1 MWRRYGDVLYAII
14 LSFVLTAEAAV
25 LAALTW
31 MFLPGLAGLL
41 PQWNLRTMLLAAVVV
56 TGMALVVVAGFV
68 LAYHS
73 FSARR
78 ERLHLEALEVWSD
91 RWVRVVIERRPRPEP
106 PIRGAAVEALL
117 DLREVLL
124 GKEGERV
131 DELIRIYGVAKRL
144 VAEAARPRH
153 RGLGRLLPRRRRA
166 SSQGI
171 AQRLDALEALAKA
184 RLPEAFPALL
194 DVLADPQITIRLMAL
209 RGLARTIARMPT
221 QTERHRSAMALCD
234 RLRIADLPGGAIE
247 ECFLLLEDTAPMV
260 LRNLLERP
268 EISSIA
274 VDEWAADARG
284 VRRRGRAPGL
294 RTRGPGS
301 LLRAALD
308 AAGRLKLLDLGERI
322 GDFVSYREP
331 EVRAAAIRALG
342 RLGYLPASAEPG
354 LVAALRDEVEFVR
367 VQAAHAAV
375 LLPSETAAVSLWEL
389 LGDRSWWVRR
399 AAGESLAHIAGIGVR
414 ELGRAARS
422 HPDRY
427 ARQMAVQI
435 LLDGGHLD
443 AAGARRLREAG

>member
-1 MWRRYGDVLYAII
+1 VWRRYGDVLYAIL
-14 LSFVLTAEAAV
+14 LSVVLTAEAAA

-31 MFLPGLAGLL
+31 MFLPGLAGLF
-41 PQWNLRTMLLAAVVV
+41 PQLDLRTMLLAAVAV
-56 TGMALVVVAGFV
+56 TAMALVVVAGWV

-78 ERLHLEALEVWSD
+78 ERLHLEALDVWAE
-91 RWVRVVIERRPRPEP
+91 RWVRVVVERRSRPEP

-117 DLREVLL
+117 DLREVLR
-124 GKEGERV
+124 GEEGERV
-131 DELIRIYGVAKRL
+131 DELIRFYGVAKAL
-144 VAEAARPRH
+144 VSEASRPRR
-153 RGLGRLLPRRRRA
+153 RGVGRLLPQNSRRSPHR
-166 SSQGI
+166 I
-171 AQRLDALEALAKA
+171 AERLDALEALAKA
-184 RLPEAFPALL
+184 RLPEAFPAMLGL
-194 DVLADPQITIRLMAL
+194 LADPQITVRLMAL

-221 QTERHRSAMALCD
+221 QTDKHRSAAALCD
-234 RLRIADLPGGAIE
+234 RLRVADLPGGAIE

-268 EISSIA
+268 ELSSFT
-274 VDEWAADARG
+274 VDEWAADTRG
-284 VRRRGRAPGL
+284 MRRQGKAPGF

-308 AAGRLKLLDLGERI
+308 ATGRLKLLDLGERV
-322 GDFVSYREP
+322 GEFVAYQDP

-342 RLGYLPASAEPG
+342 RLGYLPAPAEPG
-354 LVAALRDEVEFVR
+354 LVAALEDPVEFVR

-375 LLPSETAAVSLWEL
+375 LLAPETAATALWEL
-389 LGDRSWWVRR
+389 LGDRSWWARR
-399 AAGESLAHIAGIGVR
+399 AAGESLAQITGIGVR

-443 AAGARRLREAG
+443 AAGAKRMREAG

>member
-1 MWRRYGDVLYAII
+1 VWRRYGDVLYAVL
-14 LSFVLTAEAAV
+14 LSVVLTAEAAV

-31 MFLPGLAGLL
+31 MFLPGLAGLF
-41 PQWNLRTMLLAAVVV
+41 PQLDLQTMLLAAVA
-56 TGMALVVVAGFV
+56 TTAMALVVVAGFV

-78 ERLHLEALEVWSD
+78 ERLHMEALDVWAD
-91 RWVRVVIERRPRPEP
+91 RWVRVIVEHRPRPKP
-106 PIRGAAVEALL
+106 PIPGAAVEALL
-117 DLREVLL
+117 DLREVLR
-124 GKEGERV
+124 GEEGERV
-131 DELIRIYGVAKRL
+131 DELIRLYGVAKSL
-144 VAEAARPRH
+144 VSRAAGSH
-153 RGLGRLLPRRRRA
+153 RGGLGRLVPRRRRLSFHRMA
-166 SSQGI
+166 D
-171 AQRLDALEALAKA
+171 RLDSLEALAKA
-184 RLPEAFPALL
+184 RLPEAFPAMLEL
-194 DVLADPQITIRLMAL
+194 LADQQITMRLMAL
-209 RGLARTIARMPT
+209 RGLARTVARMPT
-221 QTERHRSAMALCD
+221 QTDKHRSAMGLCD
-234 RLRIADLPGGAIE
+234 RLRVADLPGGAIE

-268 EISSIA
+268 ELSSFGVEA
-274 VDEWAADARG
+274 WAADARG
-284 VRRRGRAPGL
+284 ARGKGKASGL
-294 RTRGPGS
+294 KTRGPGS

-308 AAGRLKLLDLGERI
+308 ATGRLKLLDLGDRVGE
-322 GDFVSYREP
+322 FVAYQDP

-342 RLGYLPASAEPG
+342 RLGYLPAPAESG
-354 LVAALRDEVEFVR
+354 LVAALRDDVEFVR

-375 LLPSETAAVSLWEL
+375 LLAPETAATALWEL

-399 AAGESLAHIAGIGVR
+399 AAGESLARITGIGVR